1 MENKNRFYLFRMGK
15 LVGPFGAQKIEAMR
29 QSKEIFR
36 YMWIMGEQDQRW
48 LAIDDMPSENPFQVT
63 VATLKERTISGAL
76 MNRSH
81 PISGI
86 IKGIHSFGVELLIGG
101 QKFVSLLEQPFH
113 VMNLIDE
120 TNLKS
125 SNAEV
130 IFQGQE
136 KTSDGIVLRFAWKE
150 APVAL

>member
-1 MENKNRFYLFRMGK
+1 MGR
-15 LVGPFGAQKIEAMR
+15 LLGPLSEQKIEAMR

-36 YMWIMGEQDQRW
+36 YMWIMSEQDQRW

-63 VATLKERTISGAL
+63 VDALKERTLSGAF

-81 PISGI
+81 PVSGI
-86 IKGIHSFGVELLIGG
+86 IKGIHSFGVELLVEG

-113 VMNLIDE
+113 MMNLIDE
-120 TNLKS
+120 TNHKS

-130 IFQGQE
+130 VFQGQE
-136 KTSDGIVLRFAWKE
+136 KTTDGILLRFAWKE
-150 APVAL
+150 APIAL